1 MKKNKK
7 YPFGGTVD
15 DPVWDYLMLKQQRGS
30 SLPNTIENPNTAL
43 ADNQTRLARAELKSN
58 NGLTKGLD
66 ILGALG
72 MKLGTSMM
80 SQGISNGEGA
90 DGKGV
95 AGFLNKNSDMFNT
108 LLNGLA
114 GASSFAKGGR
124 INQGDVEVEGGE
136 MFETPEGQ
144 VGQFNG
150 PNHENGGI
158 PLKVKKR
165 GVVKDDEVP
174 DGTFIYSDRTKIG
187 NKTIADRKKQRDNKE
202 KSIEKIL
209 GDSSDMILKNTL
221 NRVKELNLEQD
232 ALDRFVQESTKNIK
246 ETKKFGVGGLIDDKK
261 GYSRN
266 NVYYQTPEWMQVAK
280 SLMGQPEFDIS
291 KVEEFKRNM
300 PIYDNASLDNG
311 ISDSETTQEMGK
323 RLSTPFQQKENNEI
337 TTNQQSE
344 KFNTNTEGFPT
355 FGDAIGIF
363 GNLYQGY
370 KPLENTLTQRAGDT
384 PNINPYENYGKEALT
399 TLQNSK
405 QNLAGIFDEQ
415 EKDLQLARNT
425 SIMRNRNS
433 ARGINTQRALDIAT
447 DTGFNSAEND
457 LLAKELQAIMGIEG
471 NIANAQLDI
480 SGKKASGEQYRD
492 VSDRQDR
499 DAFYSNLAK
508 DYVGVGEAVSR
519 TGKALN
525 QIKERD
531 VKGDFMNMLFDN
543 VEGNFMTGK
552 VSQKQNL
559 FGRDINSQIKDF
571 DSKEGYKS
579 FGISKE
585 DWKTLPKE
593 TQIQLFLKYKLS
605 N

>member
-7 YPFGGTVD
+7 YPLGGTVE

-58 NGLTKGLD
+58 NGLTKSLD

-90 DGKGV
+90 NGKGV

-144 VGQFNG
+144 VGQFDG

-174 DGTFIYSDRTKIG
+174 NGTFIYSDRTKIG

-202 KSIEKIL
+202 KKIEKIL

-246 ETKKFGVGGLIDDKK
+246 ETKKFRKGGRITEELINLNPTNKKITDITLPKNDLGLPDLNKLNTPKAK
-261 GYSRN
+261 GYDWFAES
-266 NVYYQTPEWMQVAK
+266 
-280 SLMGQPEFDIS
+280 D
-291 KVEEFKRNM
+291 
-300 PIYDNASLDNG
+300 SLD
-311 ISDSETTQEMGK
+311 
-323 RLSTPFQQKENNEI
+323 LSGEENNKLDFL
-337 TTNQQSE
+337 NA
-344 KFNTNTEGFPT
+344 T
-355 FGDAIGIF
+355 FGDVTGML

-457 LLAKELQAIMGIEG
+457 LLSKELQAIMGIEG

-605 N
+605 K

>member
-58 NGLTKGLD
+58 NGLTKSLD

-114 GASSFAKGGR
+114 GASSFAKGGK
-124 INQGDVEVEGGE
+124 INQRDVEVEGGE

-202 KSIEKIL
+202 KKLEKIL

-221 NRVKELNLEQD
+221 GRVRELNLEQD
-232 ALDRFVQESTKNIK
+232 ALDRFIQESTKNIR
-246 ETKKFGVGGLIDDKK
+246 ETKKFRKGGKIIEELINLNPTNKK
-261 GYSRN
+261 I
-266 NVYYQTPEWMQVAK
+266 T
-280 SLMGQPEFDIS
+280 DITLP
-291 KVEEFKRNM
+291 K
-300 PIYDNASLDNG
+300 YDWFAESNSLD
-311 ISDSETTQEMGK
+311 
-323 RLSTPFQQKENNEI
+323 LSGEDNNKLDFLNA
-337 TTNQQSE
+337 TL
-344 KFNTNTEGFPT
+344 
-355 FGDAIGIF
+355 GDVTGML

-370 KPLENTLTQRAGDT
+370 KPLENTLAQRAGDT

-471 NIANAQLDI
+471 NIANTQLDI

-559 FGRDINSQIKDF
+559 FGNDVNTQLKNF
-571 DSKEGYKS
+571 DLKEGYKS

-605 N
+605 K

>member
-124 INQGDVEVEGGE
+124 INHGDVEVEGGE

-174 DGTFIYSDRTKIG
+174 NGTFVYSDRTKIG

-202 KSIEKIL
+202 KKLEKIL

-246 ETKKFGVGGLIDDKK
+246 EVKKFRKGGRITEKLINLNPTNKTITDVILPKNDLGLPDLNKLNTPKAK
-261 GYSRN
+261 GYDWFAESN
-266 NVYYQTPEWMQVAK
+266 
-280 SLMGQPEFDIS
+280 
-291 KVEEFKRNM
+291 
-300 PIYDNASLDNG
+300 SLD
-311 ISDSETTQEMGK
+311 
-323 RLSTPFQQKENNEI
+323 LSGENNNKLDFLNA
-337 TTNQQSE
+337 TL
-344 KFNTNTEGFPT
+344 
-355 FGDAIGIF
+355 GDVTGML

-370 KPLENTLTQRAGDT
+370 KPLENTLAQRAGDT

-425 SIMRNRNS
+425 SVMRNRNS
-433 ARGINTQRALDIAT
+433 ARGVNTQRALDIAT

-471 NIANAQLDI
+471 NIANTQLDI

-605 N
+605 K

>member
-90 DGKGV
+90 NGKGV

-124 INQGDVEVEGGE
+124 INHGDVEVEGGE

-174 DGTFIYSDRTKIG
+174 DGTFVYSDRTKIG

-202 KSIEKIL
+202 KKLEKIL

-232 ALDRFVQESTKNIK
+232 ALDRFIQESTKNIK
-246 ETKKFGVGGLIDDKK
+246 ETKKFRKGGRITEELI
-261 GYSRN
+261 N
-266 NVYYQTPEWMQVAK
+266 LN
-280 SLMGQPEFDIS
+280 
-291 KVEEFKRNM
+291 
-300 PIYDNASLDNG
+300 
-311 ISDSETTQEMGK
+311 
-323 RLSTPFQQKENNEI
+323 
-337 TTNQQSE
+337 
-344 KFNTNTEGFPT
+344 PT
-355 FGDAIGIF
+355 LGDVTGML

-457 LLAKELQAIMGIEG
+457 LLSKELQAIMGIEG
-471 NIANAQLDI
+471 NIANTQLDI

-519 TGKALN
+519 TGKSLN
-525 QIKERD
+525 QIKERG

>member
-7 YPFGGTVD
+7 YPLGGTVE

-58 NGLTKGLD
+58 NGLTKSLD

-90 DGKGV
+90 NGKGV

-124 INQGDVEVEGGE
+124 INQGNVEVEGGE

-174 DGTFIYSDRTKIG
+174 NGTFIYSDRTKIG

-202 KSIEKIL
+202 KKIEKIL

-232 ALDRFVQESTKNIK
+232 SLDRFVQESTKNIK
-246 ETKKFGVGGLIDDKK
+246 ETKKFRKGGRITEELINLNPTNKTITDVILPKNDLGLPDLNKLNTPKAK
-261 GYSRN
+261 GYDWFAESN
-266 NVYYQTPEWMQVAK
+266 
-280 SLMGQPEFDIS
+280 
-291 KVEEFKRNM
+291 
-300 PIYDNASLDNG
+300 SLDL
-311 ISDSETTQEMGK
+311 SSED
-323 RLSTPFQQKENNEI
+323 NNKLDFLNA
-337 TTNQQSE
+337 TL
-344 KFNTNTEGFPT
+344 
-355 FGDAIGIF
+355 GDVTGML

-370 KPLENTLTQRAGDT
+370 KPLENTLAQRAGDT

-425 SIMRNRNS
+425 SLMRNRNS

-471 NIANAQLDI
+471 NIANTQLDI

-559 FGRDINSQIKDF
+559 FGDDINTQLKDF
-571 DSKEGYKS
+571 DSKESYKS

-593 TQIQLFLKYKLS
+593 TKIQLFLKYKLS
-605 N
+605 K

>member
-7 YPFGGTVD
+7 YPLGGTVE

-90 DGKGV
+90 NGKGV

-202 KSIEKIL
+202 KKIEKIL

-246 ETKKFGVGGLIDDKK
+246 ETKKFRKGGRITEELINLNPTNKKITDITLPKNDLGLPDLNKLNTPKAK
-261 GYSRN
+261 GYDWFAES
-266 NVYYQTPEWMQVAK
+266 
-280 SLMGQPEFDIS
+280 D
-291 KVEEFKRNM
+291 
-300 PIYDNASLDNG
+300 SLD
-311 ISDSETTQEMGK
+311 
-323 RLSTPFQQKENNEI
+323 LSGEENNKLDFLNA
-337 TTNQQSE
+337 TL
-344 KFNTNTEGFPT
+344 
-355 FGDAIGIF
+355 GDVTGML

-370 KPLENTLTQRAGDT
+370 KPLESTINASLAHTFAAMNYVKNNYSLTPD
-384 PNINPYENYGKEALT
+384 
-399 TLQNSK
+399 
-405 QNLAGIFDEQ
+405 
-415 EKDLQLARNT
+415 DL
-425 SIMRNRNS
+425 
-433 ARGINTQRALDIAT
+433 
-447 DTGFNSAEND
+447 
-457 LLAKELQAIMGIEG
+457 IEE
-471 NIANAQLDI
+471 I
-480 SGKKASGEQYRD
+480 KK
-492 VSDRQDR
+492 
-499 DAFYSNLAK
+499 L
-508 DYVGVGEAVSR
+508 
-519 TGKALN
+519 
-525 QIKERD
+525 
-531 VKGDFMNMLFDN
+531 
-543 VEGNFMTGK
+543 
-552 VSQKQNL
+552 
-559 FGRDINSQIKDF
+559 
-571 DSKEGYKS
+571 
-579 FGISKE
+579 
-585 DWKTLPKE
+585 
-593 TQIQLFLKYKLS
+593 
-605 N
+605 

>member
-1 MKKNKK
+1 
-7 YPFGGTVD
+7 
-15 DPVWDYLMLKQQRGS
+15 ML
-30 SLPNTIENPNTAL
+30 
-43 ADNQTRLARAELKSN
+43 
-58 NGLTKGLD
+58 
-66 ILGALG
+66 
-72 MKLGTSMM
+72 
-80 SQGISNGEGA
+80 
-90 DGKGV
+90 
-95 AGFLNKNSDMFNT
+95 
-108 LLNGLA
+108 
-114 GASSFAKGGR
+114 
-124 INQGDVEVEGGE
+124 
-136 MFETPEGQ
+136 
-144 VGQFNG
+144 
-150 PNHENGGI
+150 
-158 PLKVKKR
+158 
-165 GVVKDDEVP
+165 
-174 DGTFIYSDRTKIG
+174 
-187 NKTIADRKKQRDNKE
+187 
-202 KSIEKIL
+202 
-209 GDSSDMILKNTL
+209 
-221 NRVKELNLEQD
+221 
-232 ALDRFVQESTKNIK
+232 
-246 ETKKFGVGGLIDDKK
+246 
-261 GYSRN
+261 
-266 NVYYQTPEWMQVAK
+266 
-280 SLMGQPEFDIS
+280 
-291 KVEEFKRNM
+291 
-300 PIYDNASLDNG
+300 
-311 ISDSETTQEMGK
+311 
-323 RLSTPFQQKENNEI
+323 
-337 TTNQQSE
+337 
-344 KFNTNTEGFPT
+344 
-355 FGDAIGIF
+355 

-433 ARGINTQRALDIAT
+433 ARGVNTQRALDIAT

-457 LLAKELQAIMGIEG
+457 LLSKELQAIMGIEG

-480 SGKKASGEQYRD
+480 SGKKAVGEQYRD

-559 FGRDINSQIKDF
+559 FGNDVNTQLKDF

-605 N
+605 K

>member
-7 YPFGGTVD
+7 YPLGGTVE

-90 DGKGV
+90 NGKGI

-124 INQGDVEVEGGE
+124 INHGDVEVEGGE

-202 KSIEKIL
+202 KKIEKIL

-246 ETKKFGVGGLIDDKK
+246 ETKKFRKGGRITPKAK
-261 GYSRN
+261 GYDWFAES
-266 NVYYQTPEWMQVAK
+266 
-280 SLMGQPEFDIS
+280 D
-291 KVEEFKRNM
+291 
-300 PIYDNASLDNG
+300 SLD
-311 ISDSETTQEMGK
+311 
-323 RLSTPFQQKENNEI
+323 LSGEENNKLDFL
-337 TTNQQSE
+337 NA
-344 KFNTNTEGFPT
+344 T
-355 FGDAIGIF
+355 FGDVTGML

-447 DTGFNSAEND
+447 DTGFNSAENE
-457 LLAKELQAIMGIEG
+457 LFAKELQAIMGIEG
-471 NIANAQLDI
+471 NIANTQLDI

-559 FGRDINSQIKDF
+559 FGNDVNTQLKDF
-571 DSKEGYKS
+571 DLKEGYKS

-605 N
+605 K

>member
-7 YPFGGTVD
+7 YPLGGTVE

-90 DGKGV
+90 NGKGV

-174 DGTFIYSDRTKIG
+174 DGTFVYSDRTKIG

-202 KSIEKIL
+202 KKLEKIL

-246 ETKKFGVGGLIDDKK
+246 EVKKFRKGGRIIEELINLNPTNKKITDITLPKNDLGLPDLNKINTPKAK
-261 GYSRN
+261 GYDWFAESN
-266 NVYYQTPEWMQVAK
+266 
-280 SLMGQPEFDIS
+280 
-291 KVEEFKRNM
+291 
-300 PIYDNASLDNG
+300 SLDL
-311 ISDSETTQEMGK
+311 SSED
-323 RLSTPFQQKENNEI
+323 NNKLDFLNA
-337 TTNQQSE
+337 TL
-344 KFNTNTEGFPT
+344 
-355 FGDAIGIF
+355 GDVTGML

-559 FGRDINSQIKDF
+559 FGRDVNSQIKDF

-605 N
+605 K

>member
-7 YPFGGTVD
+7 YPLGGTVD

-202 KSIEKIL
+202 KKLEKIL

-221 NRVKELNLEQD
+221 DRVKELNLEQD

-246 ETKKFGVGGLIDDKK
+246 EAKKFRKGGRIVEELINLNPTNKKITDITLPKNDLGLPDLNKLNTPKAK
-261 GYSRN
+261 GYDWFAES
-266 NVYYQTPEWMQVAK
+266 
-280 SLMGQPEFDIS
+280 D
-291 KVEEFKRNM
+291 
-300 PIYDNASLDNG
+300 SLD
-311 ISDSETTQEMGK
+311 
-323 RLSTPFQQKENNEI
+323 LSGEENNKLDFL
-337 TTNQQSE
+337 NA
-344 KFNTNTEGFPT
+344 T
-355 FGDAIGIF
+355 FGDVTGML

-531 VKGDFMNMLFDN
+531 IKGDFMNMLFDN
-543 VEGNFMTGK
+543 VEGNFMTGR

-559 FGRDINSQIKDF
+559 FGNDVNTQLKDF
-571 DSKEGYKS
+571 DLKEGYKS

-605 N
+605 K

>member
-58 NGLTKGLD
+58 NGLTKSLD

-114 GASSFAKGGR
+114 GASSFAKGGK
-124 INQGDVEVEGGE
+124 INQRDVEVEGGE

-202 KSIEKIL
+202 KKLEKIL

-221 NRVKELNLEQD
+221 GRVRELNLEQD
-232 ALDRFVQESTKNIK
+232 ALDRFIQESTKNIR
-246 ETKKFGVGGLIDDKK
+246 ETKKFRKGGKIIEELINLNPTNKK
-261 GYSRN
+261 I
-266 NVYYQTPEWMQVAK
+266 T
-280 SLMGQPEFDIS
+280 DITLP
-291 KVEEFKRNM
+291 K
-300 PIYDNASLDNG
+300 YDWFAESNSLD
-311 ISDSETTQEMGK
+311 
-323 RLSTPFQQKENNEI
+323 LSGEDNNKLDFLNA
-337 TTNQQSE
+337 TL
-344 KFNTNTEGFPT
+344 
-355 FGDAIGIF
+355 GDVTGML

-370 KPLENTLTQRAGDT
+370 KPLENTLAQRAGDT

-471 NIANAQLDI
+471 NIANTQLDI

-559 FGRDINSQIKDF
+559 FGNDVNTQLKDF
-571 DSKEGYKS
+571 DLKEGYKS

-605 N
+605 K

>member
-58 NGLTKGLD
+58 NGLTKSLD

-114 GASSFAKGGR
+114 GASSFEKGGR
-124 INQGDVEVEGGE
+124 INQGDIEVEGGE

-174 DGTFIYSDRTKIG
+174 NGTFIYSDRTKIG

-202 KSIEKIL
+202 KKLEKIL

-221 NRVKELNLEQD
+221 GRVRELNLEQD
-232 ALDRFVQESTKNIK
+232 ALDRFIQESTKNIR
-246 ETKKFGVGGLIDDKK
+246 ETKKFRKGGKIIEELINLNPTNKKITDITLPKNDLGLPDLNKLNTPKAK
-261 GYSRN
+261 GYDWFAES
-266 NVYYQTPEWMQVAK
+266 
-280 SLMGQPEFDIS
+280 D
-291 KVEEFKRNM
+291 
-300 PIYDNASLDNG
+300 SLD
-311 ISDSETTQEMGK
+311 
-323 RLSTPFQQKENNEI
+323 LSGEENNKLDFLNA
-337 TTNQQSE
+337 TL
-344 KFNTNTEGFPT
+344 
-355 FGDAIGIF
+355 GDVTGML

-370 KPLENTLTQRAGDT
+370 KPLENTLAQRAGDT

-471 NIANAQLDI
+471 NIANTQLDI

-605 N
+605 K